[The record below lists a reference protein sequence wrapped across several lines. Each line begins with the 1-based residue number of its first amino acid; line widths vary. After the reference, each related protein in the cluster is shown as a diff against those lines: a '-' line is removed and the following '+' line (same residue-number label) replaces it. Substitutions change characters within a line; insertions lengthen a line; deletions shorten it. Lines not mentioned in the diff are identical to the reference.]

1 MGGIVGA
8 YGYYNQQPVQEGLI
22 REMARVLKHRGPDD
36 EGEYHDHE
44 LALGYRHLNISDREK
59 GHQQAQ
65 PLFNEDSSKVLV
77 LDGEIYHYRELR
89 RHLEDKGHY
98 FQTDSDAE
106 TILHLYEE
114 KGVNFLDDLQGV
126 FSLALWDRHAKRLL
140 LARDRLGVK
149 PLYYYS
155 DGYRLLFASEMK
167 AIFQDKTVAREL
179 NPHGVADYF
188 SYLYIPAPK
197 TIFLGIYKL
206 PPGHYLLC
214 SPEGYIVKKYWDLD
228 LCPCP
233 EEKSLEQYQHTLLDL
248 LQESVRCRLPAGM
261 QTGLFLSGGI
271 DSATLLGLGH
281 QLGVPL
287 QSHTI
292 GFEEP
297 DLDERPFARILARHF
312 SAPFQEWVLSP
323 KGLLE
328 QLDRLAW
335 YYDEPLGDATTMLS
349 YELARLSSQY
359 TRVALSGEEGE
370 GNFTPYRHWRHG
382 LNLWRNSFWQHLF
395 KGTTPRLHHAAP
407 AYAPSARS
415 SSACGSSTYV
425 SHDSSAYAASAYAA
439 SAHASSAQ
447 GHSGHEYSAAHP
459 YPAYEYSACKFP
471 AYEYSARK
479 FPGHEYSAREY
490 IDSVSCFSSE
500 GIQRLLGEDFYHD
513 LRGYDP
519 SILFQDL
526 YRKAIDLDPF
536 SRAQYIGMK
545 THLPDNVLAGIDRAS
560 MANSLHVR
568 FPLLDHRLVEF
579 LGHVPVHFKL
589 NKGTEEKYLLRKAM
603 EGVLPPA
610 ILSRNKQKTDL
621 PLQHWFLD
629 EWRSAGEKYLCNQQ
643 NSALS
648 EVLNFTEISSL
659 WQRHQQRRKDYS
671 RQIWAVLFFQRW
683 YHQHLCATQTWEED
697 RELESVAKP
706 APAGM
711 RG

>member
-8 YGYYNQQPVQEGLI
+8 YGYYNQQPVQEELI
-22 REMARVLKHRGPDD
+22 RKMARVLKHRGPDD

-59 GHQQAQ
+59 DHQQVYRQVYQQTHQQEYRQTCQQAYQQAQ
-65 PLFNEDSSKVLV
+65 QPPLFNEDNSKVLV

-89 RHLEDKGHY
+89 RSLEDKGHY

-126 FSLALWDRHAKRLL
+126 FSLALWDKHAKRLL

-149 PLYYYS
+149 PLYYYC
-155 DGYRLLFASEMK
+155 DGYRLLFASQVK

-228 LCPCP
+228 LCPSP
-233 EEKSLEQYQHTLLDL
+233 EEKSPEQYQHALLDL
-248 LQESVRCRLPAGM
+248 LQEAVRCRLPARV

-287 QSHTI
+287 QAQTI

-312 SAPFQEWVLSP
+312 NVPFQEWVLSP

-335 YYDEPLGDATTMLS
+335 YYDEPLGDATTILS

-370 GNFTPYRHWRHG
+370 GNFTPYRHRRHG
-382 LNLWRNSFWQHLF
+382 LNLWRNSFH
-395 KGTTPRLHHAAP
+395 K
-407 AYAPSARS
+407 Y
-415 SSACGSSTYV
+415 
-425 SHDSSAYAASAYAA
+425 
-439 SAHASSAQ
+439 SAH
-447 GHSGHEYSAAHP
+447 EYP
-459 YPAYEYSACKFP
+459 ACKFP
-471 AYEYSARK
+471 AYEYPARK
-479 FPGHEYSAREY
+479 FPAHEYSAREY
-490 IDSVSCFSSE
+490 LDSVSCFSSE

-536 SRAQYIGMK
+536 SRAQYISMK

-560 MANSLHVR
+560 MANSLQVR

-610 ILSRNKQKTDL
+610 ILSRKKQKTDL
-621 PLQHWFLD
+621 PLQRWFLD
-629 EWRSAGEKYLCNQQ
+629 AWRSQGEKYLCNQQ
-643 NSALS
+643 DSALS

-683 YHQHLCATQTWEED
+683 YHQHLCATKTWEED
-697 RELESVAKP
+697 RELEVAAPP
-706 APAGM
+706 APAVM